1 MKKLLLILLVASNIW
16 ANLLETQQAHSAAKF
31 VSEEKAVSPQKSL
44 AVALHLQLEEGWH
57 SYWSNS
63 GDAGSS
69 PKFEW
74 TLPEGF
80 SVEGPFY
87 TLPVRLENPPLVNFG
102 YSGEAFYRFEIKN
115 QLSSIPSPV
124 KISVKAEWLVCE
136 KICVPAQYR
145 FEMELPVSEKLEPS
159 PEAPLFARFEKQLP
173 HRRFE
178 GQMALEETAEEVKL
192 NVQPSKEIEI
202 VDLFPVNDWGVEQ
215 TKPRIERKGRRTEI
229 SLKKRN
235 YTSTPEMPG
244 LLVYRKPGEGQ
255 ELRSVEIRQNQE
267 TQIPGFLSSF
277 FFAFLG
283 GLLLNLMPCVFPVL
297 SIKVFSVLEQA
308 GKGNKWV
315 RHSSLVYAA
324 GIIVSFSVLGLTLA
338 ALRSWGEAV
347 GWGFQ
352 LQNPFLLVILIFL
365 FLSLGASFLGAID
378 LSWLQVGAGQSLA
391 NQAGWTGEFFS
402 GVLCVV
408 VASPC
413 TAPFMGA
420 ALGYA
425 ISQPLPILLSV
436 FLALGLGLSFPYL
449 VLATFPSAAKGLPRP
464 GAWMEVVK
472 EIMAFPLFATVIW
485 LLWVLGQSTTASAIV
500 QVLTC
505 ILLSSLGLWAY
516 HLKRK
521 KAWVKK
527 LGMALGFVGLVAA
540 LWVVREQVKAGVGG
554 SEIKAEHG
562 IAWEPFNEEKAR
574 EASLAGKPVFV
585 DFTASWCVTCQV
597 NEEVTF
603 TSQEIKEFVKAR
615 QIVMMKADWTK
626 ADPEITKA
634 LKSYDRIGV
643 PFYVAYD
650 AGTGKGRGLGEILT
664 PKIFKQ
670 AFSKE
675 N

>member
-1 MKKLLLILLVASNIW
+1 MKKLLLFLAVASTVW
-16 ANLLETQQAHSAAKF
+16 ANSLETHQAHSTAKF
-31 VSEEKAVSPQKSL
+31 VSEEKAVSPQKTL

-63 GDAGSS
+63 GDAGSA

-80 SVEGPFY
+80 SVTGPFY
-87 TLPVRLENPPLVNFG
+87 TLPLRIENAPLVSFG
-102 YSGEAFYRFEIKN
+102 YTGEAFYRFEIKN
-115 QLSSIPSPV
+115 QLSSLAAPV
-124 KISVKAEWLVCE
+124 KVGMKAEWLVCE
-136 KICVPAQYR
+136 KTCVPAQYR
-145 FEMELPVSEKLEPS
+145 FEMELPISKNLEPS

-173 HRRFE
+173 VRQFE
-178 GQMALEETAEEVKL
+178 GQISVEENTEDVKVR
-192 NVQPSKEIEI
+192 VQSLDEIEI
-202 VDLFPVNDWGVEQ
+202 VDLFPVSDWGVEQ
-215 TKPRIERKGRRTEI
+215 AKPLIERKGRSTEVI
-229 SLKKRN
+229 LRKKN
-235 YTSTPEMPG
+235 FTATPEVPG
-244 LLVYRKPGEGQ
+244 LLVFRKPGEGQ
-255 ELRSVEIRQNQE
+255 ELRSVEIRPSKESQL
-267 TQIPGFLSSF
+267 PGFLSSF

-352 LQNPFLLVILIFL
+352 LQNPLLLVILIFL

-402 GVLCVV
+402 GVLCVI

-449 VLATFPSAAKGLPRP
+449 VLATFPSAAKVLPRP

-500 QVLTC
+500 EVLTC
-505 ILLSSLGLWAY
+505 ILLSAFGLWAY
-516 HLKRK
+516 HLKRQ

-527 LGMALGFVGLVAA
+527 TGMILGFMGLLAA
-540 LWVVREQVKAGVGG
+540 LWVVREQVKAGVG
-554 SEIKAEHG
+554 SSVVKAEHG
-562 IAWEPFNEEKAR
+562 IAWEAFNEEKAR
-574 EASLAGKPVFV
+574 EVSLAGKPVFV

-603 TSQEIKEFVKAR
+603 TSQEVKEFVKAN

-650 AGTGKGRGLGEILT
+650 PGTGKGRGLGEILT
-664 PKIFKQ
+664 PKIFKR

-675 N
+675 E